1 MHIYI
6 DDQELFRFANFRLL
20 KNAQFTNNP
29 KEADVLCVGITKII
43 DDQYMVPFENVK
55 IILSPSTAIDHIRI
69 SKDVKIIRLIPDEI
83 SYITAS
89 SEFALFLI
97 MSLLRNAKQVLNEK
111 IAEASDVDGKIIGI
125 LGHGRIGKH
134 LEKYLTALNATVIW
148 HDTAQEGYSK
158 QYVLENSAV
167 IVIAVSAT
175 EDNNHY
181 IDKKDFSIMKQCPY
195 FVNISRGFIV
205 NEDDLIYA
213 LEHKQIAGMALDV
226 VTDRSKFNGYAS
238 WDNVILTSHIAG
250 TTLESHK
257 KACDFVIR
265 KLYQKSL
272 F

>member
-1 MHIYI
+1 MYIYI
-6 DDQELFRFANFRLL
+6 DDKELFRFANFRLL
-20 KNAQFTNNP
+20 ESVQFTDDPN
-29 KEADVLCVGITKII
+29 KAEVLCVGITRII
-43 DDQYMVPFENVK
+43 DDEYMIPFKNVK
-55 IILSPSTAIDHIRI
+55 IILSPSTAIDHIQI
-69 SKDVKIIRLIPDEI
+69 SKDIEIIKLIPDEI
-83 SYITAS
+83 GYITAS
-89 SEFALFLI
+89 AEFALFLI
-97 MSLLRNAKQVLNEK
+97 LSLLRKAKQVLNEK
-111 IAEASDVDGKIIGI
+111 VVEASDVDGKIIGV

-148 HDTAQEGYSK
+148 HDIAQESYTK
-158 QYVLENSAV
+158 KYILENSAV
-167 IVIAVSAT
+167 IVVAVSAIESNKDYINK
-175 EDNNHY
+175 ED
-181 IDKKDFSIMKQCPY
+181 FFLMKQCPY